1 VSIGNRNF
9 PAYKEDAFRNSV
21 SMQCLFRL
29 QHEKRS
35 PIVAPMPFNQSD
47 SAIGTPADFPSRFGV
62 PVLSS
67 APFSR
72 LLRTGLAKT
81 TKRPNAR
88 MPLERSK
95 WHHSAFVPC
104 YMTPSTYL
112 DFSSFLAR
120 LSGFFGACDE
130 FNRDE
135 NMRSIRQNQNRCSLA
150 VYTVNMYTVSVHPPF
165 LSTNPVGNIGIVDK
179 GEVEHP
185 FDRASVR
192 RRRRRS
198 NQDPR
203 FEREVQ
209 KVWKI

>member
-9 PAYKEDAFRNSV
+9 HAYKEVAFQNSV

-29 QHEKRS
+29 QHTRMP
-35 PIVAPMPFNQSD
+35 PIVAPMPFNQGD
-47 SAIGTPADFPSRFGV
+47 SLTRTRLDFPSRFGV
-62 PVLSS
+62 LVLSS
-67 APFSR
+67 ERVSR

-120 LSGFFGACDE
+120 LSGFFIACAE
-130 FNRDE
+130 FNRHE
-135 NMRSIRQNQNRCSLA
+135 NACSMAENQNRCSLA
-150 VYTVNMYTVSVHPPF
+150 VYTVNMYTVSGHPP
-165 LSTNPVGNIGIVDK
+165 LCPPI
-179 GEVEHP
+179 
-185 FDRASVR
+185 R
-192 RRRRRS
+192 
-198 NQDPR
+198 
-203 FEREVQ
+203 
-209 KVWKI
+209 